1 MKNNIILIIKGFLL
15 GIANIIP
22 GVSGGTLA
30 MTLGIYQDL
39 IGAIS
44 HFFKKL
50 KKNLKLLIPLGIGMV
65 AAILLGSKVITYCLD
80 KFPFPTTLFFIGLIV
95 GGIPLLTKK
104 VKGKKLKPIN
114 IASFLLPFSIVM
126 IMTLLNPGNNIV
138 DLSTIN
144 VIKFLLLIVIGMIAA
159 ATMVIPG
166 VSGSL
171 VLMAF
176 GYYAFFMNTMKEFLV
191 NIFNFS
197 INGYWSNFFILVS
210 FALGCVLGLVFISK
224 LIIKLTNKYP
234 KTVYFT
240 ILGLLLASP
249 FSIIYSTL
257 DEYIISFNV
266 PTIIF
271 SIISFALG
279 VLLVL
284 LGEHFS
290 KKINKEVENT
300 DN

>member
-1 MKNNIILIIKGFLL
+1 MKNSIILAIKGFLL

-104 VKGKKLKPIN
+104 VKGKKIKPIN

-126 IMTLLNPGNNIV
+126 IMTLLNPGNNVV
-138 DLSTIN
+138 DLSTMSI
-144 VIKFLLLIVIGMIAA
+144 IKFI
-159 ATMVIPG
+159 
-166 VSGSL
+166 
-171 VLMAF
+171 
-176 GYYAFFMNTMKEFLV
+176 FLV
-191 NIFNFS
+191 IIIFKTNL
-197 INGYWSNFFILVS
+197 ILLFIFL
-210 FALGCVLGLVFISK
+210 FLHPI
-224 LIIKLTNKYP
+224 
-234 KTVYFT
+234 
-240 ILGLLLASP
+240 
-249 FSIIYSTL
+249 IIY
-257 DEYIISFNV
+257 V
-266 PTIIF
+266 MC
-271 SIISFALG
+271 
-279 VLLVL
+279 
-284 LGEHFS
+284 
-290 KKINKEVENT
+290 K
-300 DN
+300 

>member
-95 GGIPLLTKK
+95 GGIPLLTKR

-138 DLSTIN
+138 DLSTITVMN
-144 VIKFLLLIVIGMIAA
+144 FLLLIVIGMIAA

-166 VSGSL
+166 VSGSFVLMLLGFYKPIVGTIGNLTDFSQLGHNFL
-171 VLMAF
+171 VLAPF
-176 GYYAFFMNTMKEFLV
+176 GIGVLIGIVLIAKLIEYLLEKHEIPTY
-191 NIFNFS
+191 
-197 INGYWSNFFILVS
+197 
-210 FALGCVLGLVFISK
+210 FAIIGFVTASVLGLGI
-224 LIIKLTNKYP
+224 
-234 KTVYFT
+234 
-240 ILGLLLASP
+240 GLASEVTT
-249 FSIIYSTL
+249 TL
-257 DEYIISFNV
+257 QILVGIVLFIISF
-266 PTIIF
+266 IIGYK
-271 SIISFALG
+271 LG
-279 VLLVL
+279 D
-284 LGEHFS
+284 E
-290 KKINKEVENT
+290 
-300 DN
+300 

>member
-1 MKNNIILIIKGFLL
+1 MKNSIILAIKGFLL

-44 HFFKKL
+44 HFFKNL

-104 VKGKKLKPIN
+104 VKGKKIKPIN

-126 IMTLLNPGNNIV
+126 IMTLLNPGNNVV
-138 DLSTIN
+138 DLSTMSI
-144 VIKFLLLIVIGMIAA
+144 IKFIFLVIIGMIAA

-166 VSGSL
+166 VSGSF
-171 VLMAF
+171 VLMLL
-176 GYYAFFMNTMKEFLV
+176 GYYEPIVGTVGNLTDFSKFGQNLLILAPFGIGILIGIVLV
-191 NIFNFS
+191 
-197 INGYWSNFFILVS
+197 
-210 FALGCVLGLVFISK
+210 AK
-224 LIIKLTNKYP
+224 LIEYLLEKHEIPTYYAIIGFVTASVIGLGIGLTGIA
-234 KTVYFT
+234 T
-240 ILGLLLASP
+240 
-249 FSIIYSTL
+249 STL
-257 DEYIISFNV
+257 QVLIGIVLFIISF
-266 PTIIF
+266 IIGYK
-271 SIISFALG
+271 LG
-279 VLLVL
+279 D
-284 LGEHFS
+284 E
-290 KKINKEVENT
+290 
-300 DN
+300 

>member
-138 DLSTIN
+138 DLSTITVMN
-144 VIKFLLLIVIGMIAA
+144 FLLLIVIGMIAA

-166 VSGSL
+166 VSGSFVLMLLGFYKPIVGTIGNLTDYSQLGHNFL
-171 VLMAF
+171 VLAPF
-176 GYYAFFMNTMKEFLV
+176 GIGVLIGFVLIAKLFVTA
-191 NIFNFS
+191 S
-197 INGYWSNFFILVS
+197 
-210 FALGCVLGLVFISK
+210 VLGLGI
-224 LIIKLTNKYP
+224 
-234 KTVYFT
+234 
-240 ILGLLLASP
+240 GLASEVTT
-249 FSIIYSTL
+249 TL
-257 DEYIISFNV
+257 QILVGIVLFIISF
-266 PTIIF
+266 IIGYK
-271 SIISFALG
+271 LG
-279 VLLVL
+279 D
-284 LGEHFS
+284 E
-290 KKINKEVENT
+290 
-300 DN
+300 

>member
-1 MKNNIILIIKGFLL
+1 MKNSIILAIKGFLL

-44 HFFKKL
+44 HFFKNL

-104 VKGKKLKPIN
+104 VKGKKIKPIN

-126 IMTLLNPGNNIV
+126 IMTLLNPGNNVV
-138 DLSTIN
+138 DLSTMSI
-144 VIKFLLLIVIGMIAA
+144 IKFIFLVIIGMIAA

-166 VSGSL
+166 VSGSF
-171 VLMAF
+171 VLMLL
-176 GYYAFFMNTMKEFLV
+176 GYYEPIVGTVGNLTDFSKFGHNLLILAPFGIGILIGIVLV
-191 NIFNFS
+191 
-197 INGYWSNFFILVS
+197 
-210 FALGCVLGLVFISK
+210 AK
-224 LIIKLTNKYP
+224 LIEYLLEKHEIPTYYAIIGFVTASVIGLGIG
-234 KTVYFT
+234 FT
-240 ILGLLLASP
+240 GIAT
-249 FSIIYSTL
+249 STL
-257 DEYIISFNV
+257 QVLIGIVLFIISF
-266 PTIIF
+266 IIGYK
-271 SIISFALG
+271 LG
-279 VLLVL
+279 D
-284 LGEHFS
+284 E
-290 KKINKEVENT
+290 
-300 DN
+300 